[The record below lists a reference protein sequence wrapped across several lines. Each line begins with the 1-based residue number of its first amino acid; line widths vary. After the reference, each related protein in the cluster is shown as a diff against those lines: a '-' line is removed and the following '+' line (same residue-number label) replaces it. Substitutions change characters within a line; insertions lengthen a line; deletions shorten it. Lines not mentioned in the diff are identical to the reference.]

1 MSREKKLILVIDD
14 QKDTRELIKSTLTN
28 DEFSVIT
35 APGGR
40 EGIQLAKMRKPD
52 IILLDM
58 VMPRFDGVQTCALL
72 KKIPTTKDIPVVFLT
87 ASKDKEKVL
96 RAIKAGGVDYVVK
109 PFSPGEMIDRIR
121 KFTAVEEDDFTAD
134 AVVVKEEIPD
144 DFIAQKEEEKK
155 EKEKESPFILERSGK
170 LAVMTI
176 NLPGLDMDSF
186 PLFRNAFIDIVNDGI
201 IRVVIDISRV
211 KNIDGAGICLLVS
224 VGNTLKSLGGALCI
238 TTPTR
243 EAARNISYLSLN
255 YLLPSF
261 QNVEEAKS
269 SIVGLAQADEEGE
282 NLQGHQVCI
291 ACSYLNTPPL
301 RFCTNCGS
309 RLDLAR
315 DDRILKT
322 IANVMSRAVLK
333 EADTK
338 NVLEVN
344 AKREMTLEEKPTPRE
359 YEVEMKTSNVTL
371 IFNSKLISDKKL
383 DSDEQITIKAPEIE
397 NNYIACPI
405 DTPVILSISEVGSR
419 SRFESRLLE
428 FDAEKNNMV
437 VHYTEEAKL
446 IHSEKTF
453 SVKVRDPLRVT
464 LLDPKPSG
472 DDNKAEASVVE
483 LSRLGMNIYSVDP
496 IPVDTCLALRLRLLD
511 GTVLSSALAV
521 VHRTEDDFLYN
532 VEFAAIDEKERSKII
547 QYMYQCQIEQNK

>member
-1 MSREKKLILVIDD
+1 MSSEKKLILVIDD
-14 QKDTRELIKSTLTN
+14 QKDTRDLIQSTLTN
-28 DEFSVIT
+28 DEFSVIA

-87 ASKDKEKVL
+87 ASKDREKVL

-109 PFSPGEMIDRIR
+109 PFSPGEMIERIR
-121 KFTAVEEDDFTAD
+121 KLTTVEEEDFEAG
-134 AVVVKEEIPD
+134 AVVVEEEIPEE
-144 DFIAQKEEEKK
+144 FISQKEEEKK
-155 EKEKESPFILERSGK
+155 EKEQESPFILERTGK
-170 LAVMTI
+170 MAVMTI
-176 NLPGLDMDSF
+176 NLPGIDMDSY

-201 IRVVIDISRV
+201 IRVIIDISRV
-211 KNIDGAGICLLVS
+211 NAIDGAGICLLVS

-261 QNVEEAKS
+261 QNVEEARAN
-269 SIVGLAQADEEGE
+269 IVGLAQAEEKSE
-282 NLQGHQVCI
+282 NLKGHQICI

-315 DDRILKT
+315 DDRILQT
-322 IANVMSRAVLK
+322 ITNVMSRAVLK
-333 EADTK
+333 EADTTD
-338 NVLEVN
+338 VN
-344 AKREMTLEEKPTPRE
+344 QVNEKREMRPEERPTPRE
-359 YEVEMKTSNVTL
+359 FDVEIKTPDVTL
-371 IFNSKLISDKKL
+371 VFHSKLISDR
-383 DSDEQITIKAPEIE
+383 DFATEEQITIKAPEIE
-397 NNYIACPI
+397 GNTIAPPVG
-405 DTPVILSISEVGSR
+405 TPLILASSEVGRR
-419 SRFESRLLE
+419 SSFETEILE
-428 FDAEKNNMV
+428 FNTEKKGLV
-437 VHYTEEAKL
+437 VGYTEEAKL
-446 IHSEKTF
+446 LHSETTF
-453 SVKVRDPLRVT
+453 SVKVKDPLHVS
-464 LLDPKPSG
+464 LLDPKPTGENNTS
-472 DDNKAEASVVE
+472 EASVVE
-483 LSRLGMNIYSVDP
+483 LSRLGMHVYSVDH
-496 IPVDTCLALRLRLLD
+496 IPVDTCLALRFRLLD
-511 GTVLSSALAV
+511 GPLLSSALV
-521 VHRTEDDFLYN
+521 VARRTEDDFLYN